1 MIGIRT
7 ARLAVALLLAAA
19 PVAASAQ
26 AVTDIKF
33 GQTLTKKAGT
43 KVDLYRFVGGSGTTI
58 KATLTAPGKA
68 ALILYTPA
76 GEEMLTAHGT
86 GTVTLEAILP
96 LWDVFFIGVV
106 RVDGAK
112 SYSLKLNG
120 DEPDAH
126 LALFARKVGFAFEA
140 KDEGKPYLVSTCWI
154 EPGVTLRRTWPRG
167 IEEVALGRGGKQFT
181 KYKLNGGEW
190 KLAEGEVRFEG
201 DAIIYHRTDGSKPDQ
216 TRSREKLLTAVNRDK
231 FESYLCDPGS

>member
-19 PVAASAQ
+19 PVAASAL

-76 GEEMLTAHGT
+76 GEEMLTAQGT

-106 RVDGAK
+106 RKNPAQPH
-112 SYSLKLNG
+112 SLKLTAVES
-120 DEPDAH
+120 DMH
-126 LALFARKVGFAFEA
+126 LALFAMKVGFAVEHED
-140 KDEGKPYLVSTCWI
+140 KGKPYLVSSCWI

-167 IEEVALGRGGKQFT
+167 IEEIALGRGGKEFA
-181 KYKLNGGEW
+181 KYKLKGGEW
-190 KLAEGEVRFEG
+190 RSVDREVRFEG
-201 DAIIYHRTDGSKPDQ
+201 DTIIYHRTDGSQPDQ
-216 TRSREKLLTAVNRDK
+216 P
-231 FESYLCDPGS
+231 DPKTTF

>member
-76 GEEMLTAHGT
+76 GEEMLTAQGN

-106 RVDGAK
+106 RKNPAQPH
-112 SYSLKLNG
+112 SLKLTG
-120 DEPDAH
+120 VEPDDN
-126 LALFARKVGFAFEA
+126 FAEFAGWVGYSHKYSNGVIE
-140 KDEGKPYLVSTCWI
+140 TQCWLD
-154 EPGVTLRRTWPRG
+154 PGRQIRVTRSDG
-167 IEEVALGRGGKQFT
+167 EVQVGTIGRGGKTYYAGT
-181 KYKLNGGEW
+181 KNGKSAKWEILRSVEGDEVVEVKTNANGRTDTRRYPLDGNIRKPNGGF
-190 KLAEGEVRFEG
+190 L
-201 DAIIYHRTDGSKPDQ
+201 
-216 TRSREKLLTAVNRDK
+216 
-231 FESYLCDPGS
+231 SYLCV

>member
-26 AVTDIKF
+26 AVTDINF
-33 GQTLTKKAGT
+33 GQTLTKKAGA

-76 GEEMLTAHGT
+76 GEEMLTARGN

-106 RVDGAK
+106 RKNPAQPH
-112 SYSLKLNG
+112 SLKLTG
-120 DEPDAH
+120 VDPDAH
-126 LALFARKVGFAFEA
+126 LAVFARDTGYAATYTDKA
-140 KDEGKPYLVSTCWI
+140 KPYLVTICWI
-154 EPGVTLRRTWPRG
+154 EPGVKIRRTFVTG
-167 IEEVALGRGGKQFT
+167 VEEVSIGRGGKEYGSWKGQDGKT
-181 KYKLNGGEW
+181 NVGEHS
-190 KLAEGEVRFEG
+190 VRFDG
-201 DAIIYHRTDGSKPDQ
+201 QTMIRTVASGKQRTTPVELLFGSDP
-216 TRSREKLLTAVNRDK
+216 TAKYRG
-231 FESYLCDPGS
+231 YLCDAK

>member
-58 KATLTAPGKA
+58 KATLTAPGKT

-86 GTVTLEAILP
+86 GTVTLDAILP

-106 RVDGAK
+106 RKNPAQPH
-112 SYSLKLNG
+112 SLKLTG
-120 DEPDAH
+120 VEPDAH
-126 LALFARKVGFAFEA
+126 LAVFARDTGYAA
-140 KDEGKPYLVSTCWI
+140 TYADGAKPYLVTICWI
-154 EPGVTLRRTWPRG
+154 EPGVKKRRTFATG
-167 IEEVALGRGGKQFT
+167 VEEVSIGRGGKEYGSWKGQ
-181 KYKLNGGEW
+181 NGQTNAGEHS
-190 KLAEGEVRFEG
+190 VRFDG
-201 DAIIYHRTDGSKPDQ
+201 QTMIRTVASGKQ
-216 TRSREKLLTAVNRDK
+216 TTTPVELLFGANPTAKYRG
-231 FESYLCDPGS
+231 YLCDAK